1 MIIVNF
7 KRYVSGEQAVG
18 LARVCK
24 RVGEEMG
31 VRIIVCPQ
39 LSDLAWCVETGAEC
53 WAQKYEPEAR
63 GNKGTLLNHSDYRID
78 RATLERTLL
87 ELEGVEICVCAVSV
101 KEAINLSGLEVN
113 YVAFEPPALIG
124 NREKSV
130 SSEEPEEIREI
141 VLSAQCSVLIGAGV
155 HSAQDVKVGLAM
167 GAKGV
172 LVATDVVKAADPEK
186 ELRELA
192 EAFESTRS
200 RV

>member
-7 KRYVSGEQAVG
+7 KRYVSGEQAMG

-24 RVGEEMG
+24 RIGEETG

-39 LSDLAWCVETGAEC
+39 LSDLAACVEAGAEC

-78 RATLERTLL
+78 RATLDRTLL
-87 ELEGVEICVCAVSV
+87 ELEGVETCVCAASV
-101 KEAINLSGLEVN
+101 KEAVNLSGLEVN

-141 VLSAQCSVLIGAGV
+141 VLSAQCPVLIGAGV

-172 LVATDVVKAADPEK
+172 LVATDVVKAADPER

-192 EAFESTRS
+192 EAFR
-200 RV
+200 

>member
-7 KRYVSGEQAVG
+7 KRYVSGDGAVD

-24 RVGEEMG
+24 RVGEETG

-39 LSDLAWCVETGAEC
+39 LSDLAACVETGAEC
-53 WAQKYEPEAR
+53 WAQKYEPEAG

-87 ELEGVEICVCAVSV
+87 ELEGIEVCVCAASV

-130 SSEEPEEIREI
+130 SSEKLEDIRRL
-141 VLSAQCSVLIGAGV
+141 VSSVQCSVLVGAGV
-155 HSAQDVKVGLAM
+155 HVAEDVKIALEM

-172 LVATDVVKAADPEK
+172 LVATDVVKAENPEK

-192 EAFESTRS
+192 EAFESTRG
-200 RV
+200 RA